1 MLTKTAEQDKKDRA
15 NRAQTGYLPAL
26 FLLLTMAGAFLLL
39 DAVLPL
45 HGLWFHTA
53 LLVPLSR
60 VFLLPT
66 DLLFHGWALS
76 PTLLTKHNTPGPA
89 IGLSWQETALLLV
102 ACLLLL
108 LCYLLALRVLPG
120 RIGRRYLVG
129 STLLLGALC
138 VLIPV
143 VTSQD
148 VFSYIIY
155 ARMAILYHLNPLS
168 TSPQSI
174 ASDPL
179 YAHLYWTNQPSA
191 YGPMWTM
198 ITCILQ
204 WATDLFGTNNI
215 AAMVLAL
222 RLLGLCSHLLST
234 LLVWSIAGRLQEMR
248 GVISQKMRMQA
259 TLAFAWNPLLLF
271 EACVNAHNDTVL
283 LPFLLLAI
291 WLFVRQ
297 ARLSTPHIYPTCV
310 GAALLLAA
318 ATCIKVNLVLLF
330 PAFLLYLWRQ
340 PRRVQS
346 ISLLT
351 FLYIA
356 SIVGLYALFWQ
367 NGAILSIVQI
377 NPGTYR
383 DINTVSEF
391 LSHFYN
397 SVAALFGAPL
407 AADIGS
413 PAESFTRMI
422 CLLIFAGL
430 YCLCCWQALRRQT
443 GLQTPTDMVRWMAL
457 AWLLYCAIGTPWFWP
472 WYTAIF
478 FALFAL
484 LEATDAE
491 KWKGQPLF
499 GFLRLPLAVRL
510 LAFSL
515 LSLYCFYTWAPYAS
529 MVPGLPG
536 FRWAYLRG
544 LWAWLLPLLLSIQW
558 PLRLGKQGDRNAP
571 TTDRLTRREDRL
583 YKDTTH
589 KIVWRKK
596 RFGCMIKYKNFPTIF
611 SAFERKVE
619 F

>member
-1 MLTKTAEQDKKDRA
+1 MSTKTADIKNKDE
-15 NRAQTGYLPAL
+15 RAQTRYLPAI
-26 FLLLTMAGAFLLL
+26 FLLLAMVGAFLLL

-60 VFLLPT
+60 AFLLPT

-76 PTLLTKHNTPGPA
+76 PTLLTSHNTPAPTL
-89 IGLSWQETALLLV
+89 GLSWRETAFLLV

-108 LCYLLALRVLPG
+108 LCYLLALRLLPG
-120 RIGRRYLVG
+120 RVGRRYLLG
-129 STLLLGALC
+129 STLLLGSLC

-148 VFSYIIY
+148 IFSYIIY
-155 ARMAILYHLNPLS
+155 ARMAVIYHLNPLS

-191 YGPMWTM
+191 YGPLWT
-198 ITCILQ
+198 IISCILQ
-204 WATDLFGTNNI
+204 WITDLFRTNNV

-222 RLLGLCSHLLST
+222 RLLGLCAHLTST
-234 LLVWSIAGRLQEMR
+234 LLIWSIAGQLQELR
-248 GVISQKMRMQA
+248 GVLASKVRMRA

-271 EACVNAHNDTVL
+271 EACVNTHNDIIL

-297 ARLSTPHIYPTCV
+297 ARNPTPRIYWTCA

-318 ATCIKVNLVLLF
+318 GTCIKVNLALLF
-330 PAFLLYLWRQ
+330 PAFLFYLWSQPDRL
-340 PRRVQS
+340 PRRIQH

-356 SIVGLYALFWQ
+356 CIVALYALFWQ

-397 SVAALFGAPL
+397 SLAALFGAPL

-413 PAESFTRMI
+413 PAESLTRGVS
-422 CLLIFAGL
+422 LLIFVGL
-430 YCLCCWQALRRQT
+430 YGLCCWQALRSRAR
-443 GLQTPTDMVRWMAL
+443 LQTPAGLIRWMAVV
-457 AWLLYCAIGTPWFWP
+457 WLLYCAIGTPWFWP

-484 LEATDAE
+484 IEATDAE
-491 KWKGQPLF
+491 KWREQPL
-499 GFLRLPLAVRL
+499 LVSY
-510 LAFSL
+510 AF
-515 LSLYCFYTWAPYAS
+515 
-529 MVPGLPG
+529 
-536 FRWAYLRG
+536 
-544 LWAWLLPLLLSIQW
+544 
-558 PLRLGKQGDRNAP
+558 
-571 TTDRLTRREDRL
+571 
-583 YKDTTH
+583 H
-589 KIVWRKK
+589 
-596 RFGCMIKYKNFPTIF
+596 
-611 SAFERKVE
+611 
-619 F
+619 

>member
-1 MLTKTAEQDKKDRA
+1 LTKTSELNTKTTTNK
-15 NRAQTGYLPAL
+15 AQSSYLPAI
-26 FLLLTMAGAFLLL
+26 FMLLAMAGAFLLL

-60 VFLLPT
+60 AFLLPT
-66 DLLFHGWALS
+66 ALLFHGWALS
-76 PTLLTKHNTPGPA
+76 PTLLTSHNTPAPA

-102 ACLLLL
+102 AYLLLL

-120 RIGRRYLVG
+120 RIGRRYLIG

-148 VFSYIIY
+148 LFSYIIY
-155 ARMAILYHLNPLS
+155 ARMAVLYHLNPLS

-204 WATDLFGTNNI
+204 WITDLFHTNNV

-222 RLLGLCSHLLST
+222 RLLGLCAHLFST
-234 LLVWSIAGRLQEMR
+234 WLVWSIAGQLQELR
-248 GVISQKMRMQA
+248 GVSAPKIRIRA

-271 EACVNAHNDTVL
+271 EACVNAHNDIIL

-297 ARLSTPHIYPTCV
+297 ARNPTPRIYQTCA

-318 ATCIKVNLVLLF
+318 ATCIKVNLALLF
-330 PAFLLYLWRQ
+330 PAFLLYLWSQ
-340 PRRVQS
+340 PDRPLRRIQY

-351 FLYIA
+351 LLYIA
-356 SIVGLYALFWQ
+356 CIVALYALFWQ

-397 SVAALFGAPL
+397 SVAALSGAPL

-413 PAESFTRMI
+413 PAESFTRGVS
-422 CLLIFAGL
+422 LLIFAGL
-430 YCLCCWQALRRQT
+430 YGLCCWRALSSRAR
-443 GLQTPTDMVRWMAL
+443 LQTPIGLIRWMAL
-457 AWLLYCAIGTPWFWP
+457 VWLLYCAIGTPWFWP

-484 LEATDAE
+484 LESTE
-491 KWKGQPLF
+491 TETWQC
-499 GFLRLPLAVRL
+499 GFLRLPLAARL
-510 LAFSL
+510 LSFSL

-529 MVPGLPG
+529 MLPGLPG

-544 LWAWLLPLLLSIQW
+544 LWAWLLPLLFAARW
-558 PLRLGKQGDRNAP
+558 PIYPGKTRNEGNEF
-571 TTDRLTRREDRL
+571 DVGKGRECDKSGRAEAGP
-583 YKDTTH
+583 YDN
-589 KIVWRKK
+589 I
-596 RFGCMIKYKNFPTIF
+596 
-611 SAFERKVE
+611 
-619 F
+619 

>member
-1 MLTKTAEQDKKDRA
+1 LSAKIFDTIKNKDE
-15 NRAQTGYLPAL
+15 RAQSSYLPAIPM
-26 FLLLTMAGAFLLL
+26 LLAMAGAFLLL

-66 DLLFHGWALS
+66 DLLFHGWAIS
-76 PTLLTKHNTPGPA
+76 PTLLTSHNTPAPA
-89 IGLSWQETALLLV
+89 IGLSWQETAFLLV
-102 ACLLLL
+102 ACILLL
-108 LCYLLALRVLPG
+108 LCYLLALRVLPE
-120 RIGRRYLVG
+120 RIGRRYLLG

-148 VFSYIIY
+148 LFSYIIY
-155 ARMAILYHLNPLS
+155 ARMAVLYHLNPLS

-191 YGPMWTM
+191 YGPMWTI
-198 ITCILQ
+198 ITCVLQ
-204 WATDLFGTNNI
+204 WTTDLFRTNNM

-222 RLLGLCSHLLST
+222 RLLGLCAHLFST
-234 LLVWSIAGRLQEMR
+234 LLVWSIAERLQELR
-248 GVISQKMRMQA
+248 GGIAPKMRARA

-271 EACVNAHNDTVL
+271 EACVNAHNDIIL

-297 ARLSTPHIYPTCV
+297 ARHPTPHIYRTCA
-310 GAALLLAA
+310 GTALLLAA
-318 ATCIKVNLVLLF
+318 ATCIKVNLALLF
-330 PAFLLYLWRQ
+330 PAFLLYLWSQ
-340 PRRVQS
+340 PGGLPRRIQY

-351 FLYIA
+351 LLYVA
-356 SIVGLYALFWQ
+356 CIVALYALFWQ

-397 SVAALFGAPL
+397 SVAALLGAPL
-407 AADIGS
+407 AVDIGS
-413 PAESFTRMI
+413 PAESFARGVS
-422 CLLIFAGL
+422 LLIFVGL
-430 YCLCCWQALRRQT
+430 YGLCCWQALRSRT
-443 GLQTPTDMVRWMAL
+443 GLQMPTDLIRWMAVV
-457 AWLLYCAIGTPWFWP
+457 WLLYCAIGTPWFWP

-484 LEATDAE
+484 IEATDAE
-491 KWKGQPLF
+491 KWREQPLL
-499 GFLRLPLAVRL
+499 GFIRLPLAVRL
-510 LAFSL
+510 LSFSL
-515 LSLYCFYTWAPYAS
+515 LSLYCFYTWAPYFT
-529 MVPGLPG
+529 MLPGLPG

-544 LWAWLLPLLLSIQW
+544 LWAWLLPLLFSIRW
-558 PLRLGKQGDRNAP
+558 PLRLGK
-571 TTDRLTRREDRL
+571 T
-583 YKDTTH
+583 
-589 KIVWRKK
+589 RKK
-596 RFGCMIKYKNFPTIF
+596 DVD
-611 SAFERKVE
+611 FEVGRIG
-619 F
+619 

>member
-1 MLTKTAEQDKKDRA
+1 MTKTLEQNKKDTA
-15 NRAQTGYLPAL
+15 NRTPTNHLPAIL
-26 FLLLTMAGAFLLL
+26 MFLAMVGAFLLL

-53 LLVPLSR
+53 LLVPLSHA
-60 VFLLPT
+60 FLLPT
-66 DLLFHGWALS
+66 ALLFHGWAIS
-76 PTLLTKHNTPGPA
+76 PTLLTSSNTPAPA
-89 IGLSWQETALLLV
+89 LGLSWQETVFLLV
-102 ACLLLL
+102 ACMLLLF
-108 LCYLLALRVLPG
+108 CYLLALRVLPG
-120 RIGRRYLVG
+120 RIGRRYLLG

-148 VFSYIIY
+148 LFSYIIY
-155 ARMAILYHLNPLS
+155 ARMAVLYHLNPLS

-204 WATDLFGTNNI
+204 WITDLFRANNV

-222 RLLGLCSHLLST
+222 RLLGLCAHLFST
-234 LLVWSIAGRLQEMR
+234 LLVWSIAGQLQELH
-248 GVISQKMRMQA
+248 GVITPKMRVRA

-271 EACVNAHNDTVL
+271 EACVNAHNDTIL

-297 ARLSTPHIYPTCV
+297 ARNPTPRLYRTCA

-318 ATCIKVNLVLLF
+318 ATCIKVNLALLF
-330 PAFLLYLWRQ
+330 PAFLLYLWSQ
-340 PRRVQS
+340 PDRPLRRIQY

-356 SIVGLYALFWQ
+356 CIVALYALFWQ

-383 DINTVSEF
+383 DINTISEF

-413 PAESFTRMI
+413 PAESFARI
-422 CLLIFAGL
+422 VSLLIFVGL
-430 YCLCCWQALRRQT
+430 YALCCWQALRSRT
-443 GLQTPTDMVRWMAL
+443 RLQTPIGLIRWMAL
-457 AWLLYCAIGTPWFWP
+457 VWLLYCAIGTPWFWP

-484 LEATDAE
+484 LESVEAE
-491 KWKGQPLF
+491 KWKEQPLF
-499 GFLRLPLAVRL
+499 GCIRLPLAVRL
-510 LAFSL
+510 LSFSL
-515 LSLYCFYTWAPYAS
+515 LSLYCFYTWAPYAT
-529 MVPGLPG
+529 MLPGLPG

-544 LWAWLLPLLLSIQW
+544 LWAWLLPLLFAVRW
-558 PLRLGKQGDRNAP
+558 PHPFNK
-571 TTDRLTRREDRL
+571 
-583 YKDTTH
+583 
-589 KIVWRKK
+589 
-596 RFGCMIKYKNFPTIF
+596 
-611 SAFERKVE
+611 
-619 F
+619 

>member
-1 MLTKTAEQDKKDRA
+1 MAKTFELHKKDTTSRA
-15 NRAQTGYLPAL
+15 RTGYLPA
-26 FLLLTMAGAFLLL
+26 FLLLLAMAGAFLLL

-60 VFLLPT
+60 AFLLPT

-76 PTLLTKHNTPGPA
+76 PTLLTDHNTPAPA
-89 IGLSWQETALLLV
+89 LALSWQETTLLLV

-108 LCYLLALRVLPG
+108 LCYLLAVRALPE
-120 RIGRRYLVG
+120 RIGRRYLIG
-129 STLLLGALC
+129 STLLLGVLC

-148 VFSYIIY
+148 IFSYIIY
-155 ARMAILYHLNPLS
+155 ARMAVLYHLNPLS

-174 ASDPL
+174 AGDPL

-191 YGPMWTM
+191 YGPLWTI

-204 WATDLFGTNNI
+204 WMTDLFRTNNV

-222 RLLGLCSHLLST
+222 RLLGLGAHLLST
-234 LLVWSIAGRLQEMR
+234 LLVWSIAGKLQELR
-248 GVISQKMRMQA
+248 GVISAKTRMRA

-291 WLFVRQ
+291 WLFIRQ
-297 ARLSTPHIYPTCV
+297 ARQPARHIYRACV
-310 GAALLLAA
+310 EAAFLLAA
-318 ATCIKVNLVLLF
+318 ATCIKVNLALLF

-340 PRRVQS
+340 PRRIQT

-351 FLYIA
+351 FPYIA
-356 SIVGLYALFWQ
+356 SIVALYALFWQ

-391 LSHFYN
+391 LTHFYN

-422 CLLIFAGL
+422 CLLIFVGL
-430 YCLCCWQALRRQT
+430 YCLCCWRAMRRQT
-443 GLQTPTDMVRWMAL
+443 GLQTLIELIRWMAL
-457 AWLLYCAIGTPWFWP
+457 VWLLYCAIGTPWFWP
-472 WYTAIF
+472 WYTIIF

-484 LEATDAE
+484 LEAVEGET
-491 KWKGQPLF
+491 WQPLF
-499 GFLRLPLAVRL
+499 GLLRLPLAVRL

-515 LSLYCFYTWAPYAS
+515 LSLYCFYTWAPYAT
-529 MVPGLPG
+529 MLPGLAG

-544 LWAWLLPLLLSIQW
+544 LWVWLLPLLLSVRWSQ
-558 PLRLGKQGDRNAP
+558 
-571 TTDRLTRREDRL
+571 RLTVALRMF
-583 YKDTTH
+583 T
-589 KIVWRKK
+589 
-596 RFGCMIKYKNFPTIF
+596 
-611 SAFERKVE
+611 
-619 F
+619 